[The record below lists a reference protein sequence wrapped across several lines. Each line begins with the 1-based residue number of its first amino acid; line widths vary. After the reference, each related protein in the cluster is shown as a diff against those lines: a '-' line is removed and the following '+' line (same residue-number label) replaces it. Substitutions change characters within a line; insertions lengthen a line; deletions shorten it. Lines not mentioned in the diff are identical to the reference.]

1 VWTSSYRAWSPGLG
15 VPVGITV
22 GLPKWFPEPLVE
34 WRTVAPFGLLGAG
47 LEPAEYR
54 RRYRHRLHRLTPRI
68 VRELA
73 ELREAYGPADLILCC
88 YEPAGAWCHRVL
100 LAEFLA
106 EHGVP
111 VEEVVPPTP

>member
-1 VWTSSYRAWSPGLG
+1 VA
-15 VPVGITV
+15 ITV
-22 GLPKWFPEPLVE
+22 GLPKWFPKPMVP

-47 LEPAEYR
+47 LEPEEYR

-68 VRELA
+68 TA
-73 ELREAYGPADLILCC
+73 ELVEMRQAYAPADLILCC

-106 EHGVP
+106 ELLG
-111 VEEVVPPTP
+111 EEVTEAT